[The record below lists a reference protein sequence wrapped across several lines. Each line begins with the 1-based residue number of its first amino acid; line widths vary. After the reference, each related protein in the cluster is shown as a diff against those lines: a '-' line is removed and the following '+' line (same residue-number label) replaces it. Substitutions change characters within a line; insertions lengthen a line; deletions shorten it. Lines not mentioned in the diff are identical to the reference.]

1 MRWQSAAVRRRRASR
16 LAVAAA
22 AGLVCVAAAAEDNAS
37 PSGGMSHQARAL
49 RCPNPENPRNRHFE
63 CHAVAPD
70 FERTLLADFRDLRSD
85 LQTSGVTATAS
96 YTGAL
101 FANTSNPPRE
111 VSYGGGLHAA
121 VNLNFGKLSGI
132 SGLSGYLET
141 WWMQAANA
149 DSLLYTSLFPVS
161 NNFVGNGFWLGQIYL
176 QQTLAGGDLVF
187 AAGRLAPGAA
197 FATLPVFANYA
208 SAAINGNPRAPI
220 VNEPPFAPPPPGTQW
235 GIQALHYFTPAWQG
249 MLGVFNNNPDSSAGH
264 NHGLDWAWRAGN
276 SGALAIAQVNHFVN
290 TGPGETGMPGQY
302 SVGFFIDGNRFA
314 TVGGPPETV
323 KGNRG
328 AFLMAQ
334 QQVTRPDGHGSA
346 RGVTIWSAV
355 AGSSRQDINPLP
367 LFAAAGVSW
376 QGPFA
381 SRPSD
386 NAAVGW
392 YYGKPSN
399 ALQPPASNSQSLEL
413 NYQYAISRALSL
425 LLDAQY
431 VFRVNG
437 LPSPGMAVVGLQ
449 FAATF

>member
-22 AGLVCVAAAAEDNAS
+22 AGLVCVAAAAEDDAN
-37 PSGGMSHQARAL
+37 PSGGMTQQARAL

-187 AAGRLAPGAA
+187 AAGRRL
-197 FATLPVFANYA
+197 V
-208 SAAINGNPRAPI
+208 
-220 VNEPPFAPPPPGTQW
+220 
-235 GIQALHYFTPAWQG
+235 
-249 MLGVFNNNPDSSAGH
+249 
-264 NHGLDWAWRAGN
+264 
-276 SGALAIAQVNHFVN
+276 
-290 TGPGETGMPGQY
+290 
-302 SVGFFIDGNRFA
+302 
-314 TVGGPPETV
+314 
-323 KGNRG
+323 
-328 AFLMAQ
+328 
-334 QQVTRPDGHGSA
+334 
-346 RGVTIWSAV
+346 
-355 AGSSRQDINPLP
+355 
-367 LFAAAGVSW
+367 
-376 QGPFA
+376 
-381 SRPSD
+381 
-386 NAAVGW
+386 
-392 YYGKPSN
+392 
-399 ALQPPASNSQSLEL
+399 
-413 NYQYAISRALSL
+413 
-425 LLDAQY
+425 
-431 VFRVNG
+431 
-437 LPSPGMAVVGLQ
+437 
-449 FAATF
+449 